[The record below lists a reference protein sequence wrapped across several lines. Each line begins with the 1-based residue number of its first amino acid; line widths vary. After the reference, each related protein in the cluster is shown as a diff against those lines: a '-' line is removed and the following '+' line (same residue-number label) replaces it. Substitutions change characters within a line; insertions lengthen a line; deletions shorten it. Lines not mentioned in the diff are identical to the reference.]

1 MLERMK
7 IMAIDDNTVN
17 LATIE
22 QELKD
27 KYDVIPMLTGRRA
40 IKYLYRDKV
49 DLILLDVQMPIMDGI
64 ETLKEIRTLEYGV
77 TVPVVFL
84 TSRKD
89 TATVIAG
96 SQLGIMDYIT
106 KPFDPADLKNRIEQ
120 VFKRLGVLPMEQ
132 EELYNAV
139 ADISRNIHEGNVKPA
154 IAKTDEMLRYQ
165 IDEDISGRMRIAKKK
180 LESGNLD
187 QAQSAVDRV
196 LTLLD
201 RDMDDGSKNVY
212 PPISLSEISARLLYT
227 QDDIANFKLHDAS
240 DKLTGL
246 RDFDIPE
253 STRKSVNMAIEK
265 LKEYDEDEAM
275 EIIQE
280 ALEGL
285 KDEMGKQHP
294 QMKDEEASKASGY
307 RAKYFNRNK

>member
-1 MLERMK
+1 MFDKMR
-7 IMAIDDNTVN
+7 IMAVDDNTVN

-22 QELKD
+22 QELKE
-27 KYDVIPMLTGRRA
+27 KYEVIPMLTGRRA
-40 IKYLYRDKV
+40 IKYLYREKV

-64 ETLKEIRTLEYGV
+64 DTLKEIRTLENGI

-84 TSRKD
+84 TSRKY

-106 KPFDPADLKNRIEQ
+106 KPFDPADLENRIEQ
-120 VFKRLGVLPMEQ
+120 VFKRLGVLPMDPD
-132 EELYNAV
+132 ELYNAV
-139 ADISRNIHEGNVKPA
+139 ADISRNIHEGNVRPA

-165 IDEDISGRMRIAKKK
+165 IDEDISGRMRTAKKK

-196 LTLLD
+196 LTLLE
-201 RDMDDGSKNVY
+201 RNTDDGARNVY

-227 QDDIANFKLHDAS
+227 QDDIANFKLHDAQ
-240 DKLTGL
+240 DKLLGL
-246 RDFDIPE
+246 RDFDIPDG
-253 STRKSVNMAIEK
+253 TRKNINLAIEK

-275 EIIQE
+275 EILQD
-280 ALEGL
+280 ALSTL
-285 KDEMGKQHP
+285 NTDMGKQVTP
-294 QMKDEEASKASGY
+294 KEDAENKASGY

>member
-253 STRKSVNMAIEK
+253 STHKSVNMAIEK

>member
-1 MLERMK
+1 MYEKMRVMVV
-7 IMAIDDNTVN
+7 DDNTVN

-27 KYDVIPMLTGRRA
+27 KYDVVPMLTGRRA
-40 IKYLYRDKV
+40 IKYLYREKV

-64 ETLKEIRTLEYGV
+64 ETLKEIRTLENGI

-84 TSRKD
+84 TGVKD
-89 TATVIAG
+89 TATVVAG

-106 KPFDPADLKNRIEQ
+106 KPFDPEDLKNRIEQ

-132 EELYNAV
+132 EEIYKAV
-139 ADISRNIHEGNVKPA
+139 SDISRNIREGNVRPA

-180 LESGNLD
+180 LELGNLE

-201 RDMDDGSKNVY
+201 QGLDDGSKNIY
-212 PPISLSEISARLLYT
+212 PPISISEISARLLYT
-227 QDDIANFKLHDAS
+227 QDDIANFKLHDAT
-240 DKLTGL
+240 DKLVGL
-246 RDFDIPE
+246 RDFDIPD
-253 STRKSVNMAIEK
+253 STRRNVNLAIEK
-265 LKEYDEDEAM
+265 LKEYDEEEAM
-275 EIIQE
+275 DIIQE
-280 ALEGL
+280 TLDRLNE
-285 KDEMGKQHP
+285 EIGKQQQH
-294 QMKDEEASKASGY
+294 KEEQQPTGY
-307 RAKYFNRNK
+307 RAKYFNKNKEKF

>member
-1 MLERMK
+1 MFDKMK
-7 IMAIDDNTVN
+7 IMAVDDNTVN

-27 KYDVIPMLTGRRA
+27 KYEVIPMLTGRRA
-40 IKYLYRDKV
+40 IKYLYREKV
-49 DLILLDVQMPIMDGI
+49 DLILLDVQMPIMDGVD
-64 ETLKEIRTLEYGV
+64 TLKEIRTLENGV

-84 TSRKD
+84 TAKKD

-106 KPFDPADLKNRIEQ
+106 KPFDPADLKARIEQ

-132 EELYNAV
+132 NELYITV
-139 ADISRNIHEGNVKPA
+139 SEISRNIHDGNVKPA

-165 IDEDISGRMRIAKKK
+165 IDEDVSGRMRVVKKK
-180 LESGNLD
+180 LEAGNLE

-201 RDMDDGSKNVY
+201 QNMDDGSKNVY

-227 QDDIANFKLHDAS
+227 QDDIANFKLHDAQ
-240 DKLTGL
+240 DKLVGL
-246 RDFDIPE
+246 RDFDIPAQ
-253 STRKSVNMAIEK
+253 TRKNINLAIEK
-265 LKEYDEDEAM
+265 LKEYDEDYAM
-275 EIIQE
+275 DLIQE
-280 ALEGL
+280 TLESL
-285 KDEMGKQHP
+285 NEDMGKQ
-294 QMKDEEASKASGY
+294 QQKKEENKSSGY
-307 RAKYFNRNK
+307 RAKYFNKNKV

>member
-1 MLERMK
+1 MFEKMK
-7 IMAIDDNTVN
+7 IMAVDDNTVN

-40 IKYLYRDKV
+40 IKYLYREKV
-49 DLILLDVQMPIMDGI
+49 DLILLDVQMPIMDGVD
-64 ETLKEIRTLEYGV
+64 TLKEIRTLENGI
-77 TVPVVFL
+77 TVPVIFL
-84 TSRKD
+84 TAKKD

-106 KPFDPADLKNRIEQ
+106 KPFDPVDLKNRIEQ

-132 EELYNAV
+132 DELYNAV

-165 IDEDISGRMRIAKKK
+165 IDEDISGRMRVAKKK
-180 LESGNLD
+180 LESGNIE

-201 RDMDDGSKNVY
+201 RSLDDGSKNIY

-227 QDDIANFKLHDAS
+227 QDDIANFKLHDAQ
-240 DKLTGL
+240 DKLLGL

-253 STRKSVNMAIEK
+253 KTRKNINLAIEK
-265 LKEYDEDEAM
+265 LKEYDEDVAM
-275 EIIQE
+275 DIIQE
-280 ALEGL
+280 TLDSLNE
-285 KDEMGKQHP
+285 DVGKQQP
-294 QMKDEEASKASGY
+294 KKEDKDKASGY
-307 RAKYFNRNK
+307 RAKYFNKNKS

>member
-1 MLERMK
+1 MFEKMR
-7 IMAIDDNTVN
+7 IMAVDDNTVN

-27 KYDVIPMLTGRRA
+27 KYEVIPMLTGRRA
-40 IKYLYRDKV
+40 IKYLYREKV
-49 DLILLDVQMPIMDGI
+49 DLILLDVQMPIMDGVD
-64 ETLKEIRTLEYGV
+64 TLKEIRTLENGV

-84 TSRKD
+84 TAKKD

-106 KPFDPADLKNRIEQ
+106 KPFDPADLKARIEQ

-132 EELYNAV
+132 NELYITV
-139 ADISRNIHEGNVKPA
+139 SEISRNIHEGNVKPA

-165 IDEDISGRMRIAKKK
+165 IDEDVSGRMRVVKKK
-180 LESGNLD
+180 LEAGNFE

-201 RDMDDGSKNVY
+201 QSMDNGSKNVY

-227 QDDIANFKLHDAS
+227 QDDIANFKLHDAQ
-240 DKLTGL
+240 DKLIGL
-246 RDFDIPE
+246 RDFDIPDQ
-253 STRKSVNMAIEK
+253 TRKNINLAIEK
-265 LKEYDEDEAM
+265 LKEYDEDYAM
-275 EIIQE
+275 DLIQE
-280 ALEGL
+280 TLESL
-285 KDEMGKQHP
+285 NEDMGKQ
-294 QMKDEEASKASGY
+294 QQIKEENKSSGY
-307 RAKYFNRNK
+307 RAKYFNKNKV

>member
-120 VFKRLGVLPMEQ
+120 VLKRLGVLPMEQ

-253 STRKSVNMAIEK
+253 STHKSVNMAIEK